1 MALHRACPV
10 HASDTACLDARTR
23 SVSPRSC
30 PGAPPFCPMQELSRT
45 PQTRPTNDRPP
56 TKQAG
61 QRPVHTQRGAKNAR
75 TWWRGFRTS
84 THLRATDPMNP
95 LVRELALCSRPGGC
109 TTQCRLSRAQSVPR
123 NSRTAAHIPEPKH
136 GTRVVRR
143 LIRFSLRA
151 RGRCAET
158 MSYLTRSAAWVTGS
172 ARRTCSGPAP
182 RSARRRRRR
191 PRGPTWGEPS
201 VPNHS
206 DLPRRSGRS

>member
-1 MALHRACPV
+1 MQRFARPAPRSRNRSVRAARVRATLHRLHTQGLSRSPQTVPINTEAADQTCWSAACAYAKRRGKRPYLV
-10 HASDTACLDARTR
+10 AGVQNQHAPSGYRPDEPAGQ
-23 SVSPRSC
+23 
-30 PGAPPFCPMQELSRT
+30 GACPMQ
-45 PQTRPTNDRPP
+45 PP
-56 TKQAG
+56 
-61 QRPVHTQRGAKNAR
+61 R
-75 TWWRGFRTS
+75 
-84 THLRATDPMNP
+84 
-95 LVRELALCSRPGGC
+95 
-109 TTQCRLSRAQSVPR
+109 RLHYSMSSVACSVPR
-123 NSRTAAHIPEPKH
+123 NSRTAAHIHEPKH

-182 RSARRRRRR
+182 RSAHRRRRR
-191 PRGPTWGEPS
+191 PRGPTLGEPS